1 MCQAIW
7 RNRLNIKSTLLHL
20 FQFHT
25 LHTIH
30 LSTDLEVENY
40 IVQDNNY
47 KGIYLANLHVYNNY
61 TKFKYLQTLF
71 NNKISG
77 SYFQNNCLFKSIF
90 V

>member
-1 MCQAIW
+1 M
-7 RNRLNIKSTLLHL
+7 LFGVTFFNIKSTLLHL

-61 TKFKYLQTLF
+61 VFTNIIQ
-71 NNKISG
+71 
-77 SYFQNNCLFKSIF
+77 
-90 V
+90 